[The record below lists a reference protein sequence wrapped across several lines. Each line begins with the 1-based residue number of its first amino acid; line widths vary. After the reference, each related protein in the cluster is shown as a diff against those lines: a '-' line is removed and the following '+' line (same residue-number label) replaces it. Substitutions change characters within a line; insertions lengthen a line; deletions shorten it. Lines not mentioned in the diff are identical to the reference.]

1 MKFAILIG
9 DGMADYPIPELG
21 FKSILE
27 AADTTYMDELAGIG
41 QEGLTKNIPEDLP
54 AGSDVAALSLL
65 GYDPQ
70 KYYTGRAPLEAANMG
85 VELPE
90 DATAFRVN
98 TVNVENAVMMD
109 YSAGHITTEE
119 AAALIQFLDEQLGNE
134 KVKLH
139 SGVSYRHLAI
149 IKGDYAKL
157 KTTPPHDITNQ
168 DIKSYLPSG
177 TGQEFIQQLM
187 FDSVPL
193 LEKHSV
199 NRKRAEAGKKVCNM
213 IWLWG
218 QGRKP
223 QLPAFKEKFG
233 LTGSVISAV
242 NLINGLGKCAG
253 LEVVNVP
260 GATGF
265 IDTNY
270 RGKAEYAL
278 KSLEKYDFVFVHV
291 EAPDEAG
298 HVGDI
303 QMKKKAVEDFD
314 REVVGRVSQG
324 IRKFGQWRMLVLP
337 DHPTPV
343 SVKTHTRE
351 AVPFVVAGSDIEA
364 SGVKKF
370 DELTVKETK
379 NIYNQGYKLIER
391 FLSKEKFI
399 I

>member
-1 MKFAILIG
+1 MKYAILIG
-9 DGMADYPIPELG
+9 DGMADYPIPELE

-27 AADTTYMDELAGIG
+27 AVDTTYMDELAGIG
-41 QEGLTKNIPEDLP
+41 QEGITRNIPETLP

-65 GYDPQ
+65 GYDPE
-70 KYYTGRAPLEAANMG
+70 KYYTGRAPLEAASIG
-85 VELPE
+85 VELHE
-90 DATAFRVN
+90 DETAFRLN
-98 TVNVENAVMMD
+98 MVNVKNAVMVD

-119 AAALIQFLDEQLGNE
+119 ATALVQYLDEELGSE
-134 KVKLH
+134 KVKFYP
-139 SGVSYRHLAI
+139 GVSYRHLAV
-149 IKGDYAKL
+149 IKGDYDKL
-157 KTTPPHDITNQ
+157 KTTPPHDITGQ
-168 DIKSYLPSG
+168 SIKSYLPSG
-177 TGQEFIQQLM
+177 PGQELIQQLM
-187 FDSVPL
+187 FDSVPI

-199 NRKRAEAGKKVCNM
+199 NCKREDSGKKPGNM

-218 QGRKP
+218 QGKKP
-223 QLPAFKEKFG
+223 QLPSFQDKFA

-242 NLINGLGKCAG
+242 NLIKGLGKCAG
-253 LEVVNVP
+253 LEVLNVP

-278 KSLEKYDFVFVHV
+278 RALEKHDFVFVHV

-298 HVGDI
+298 HIGDI

-314 REVVGRVSQG
+314 REVVGRISQG
-324 IRKFGQWRMLVLP
+324 IRKFPEWRILVLP

-343 SVKTHTRE
+343 SVRTHTHE
-351 AVPFVVAGSDIEA
+351 PVPFVVAGSDIEA

-379 NIYNQGYKLIER
+379 NIYNQGYKLIEK
-391 FLSKEKFI
+391 FLSKGKFVI
-399 I
+399 